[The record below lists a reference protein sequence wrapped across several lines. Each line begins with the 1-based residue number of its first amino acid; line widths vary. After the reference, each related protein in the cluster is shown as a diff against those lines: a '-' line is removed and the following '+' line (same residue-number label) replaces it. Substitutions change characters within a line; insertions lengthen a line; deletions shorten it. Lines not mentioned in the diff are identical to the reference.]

1 MKYWLMPKNNKM
13 PIIDQ
18 HNRTINYMRLAV
30 TDRCNLRC
38 SYCMPE
44 FGMKFLPKTSI
55 LSFEEMLRLC
65 EITSKMGVNKVRIT
79 GGEPFVRNNLMDF
92 LWKLSDI
99 EGITEIALTTNG
111 VLTEPHLHDLK
122 ALGIKTVNLS
132 LDTLDKKKFHQITKR
147 NEFEA
152 VMSTLNRMIEL
163 DFEVKINAVIMDGQ
177 NTDDIISLTDFTKNN
192 PVSVRFIEEMPFNG
206 HGANSQVL
214 AWDYVKILEEIKTKY
229 TDIQKIKD
237 KSYSTSY
244 NYQIPNHQGSVGII
258 AAYSRTFCGSCNRI
272 RVTAQGELKT
282 CLYENKGLSIRDLM
296 RAGASDDKISE
307 TLFNTVHKRPK
318 DGHEAEK
325 MGPVISESMSAI
337 GG

>member
-1 MKYWLMPKNNKM
+1 M

-18 HNRTINYMRLAV
+18 HNRPINYLRLAV

-44 FGMKFLPKTSI
+44 HGMKFLHKSAL

-65 EITSKMGVNKVRIT
+65 EIMAKMGVNKVRIT

-111 VLTEPHLHDLK
+111 VLTEQYLKDLK

-132 LDTLDKKKFHQITKR
+132 LDTLDKKRFFDITKR
-147 NEFEA
+147 DEYDK
-152 VMSTLNRMIEL
+152 VMSTLYRMIEQ
-163 DFEVKINAVIMDGQ
+163 DFEVKINAVVMEGQ
-177 NTDDIISLTDFTKNN
+177 NTEDILSLTEFTKNN

-206 HGANSQVL
+206 IGAHSAVL
-214 AWDYVKILEEIKTKY
+214 NWDYMKILEEIKSQYPT
-229 TDIQKIKD
+229 IQKVKD
-237 KSYSTSY
+237 SAFSTSY
-244 NYQIPNHQGSVGII
+244 NYQIPNHQGSIGII
-258 AAYSRTFCGSCNRI
+258 AAYSRTFCGTCNRI
-272 RVTAQGELKT
+272 RITAQGELKT
-282 CLYENKGLSIRDLM
+282 CLYQHKGLSIRDLI
-296 RAGASDDKISE
+296 RSGLSNEAIEAILYESIQ
-307 TLFNTVHKRPK
+307 KRPK
-318 DGHEAEK
+318 DGYEAESL
-325 MGPVISESMSAI
+325 GPVISESMSAI

>member
-1 MKYWLMPKNNKM
+1 M

-18 HNRTINYMRLAV
+18 HNRTVNYMRLAV

-44 FGMKFLPKTSI
+44 FGMKFLHKSALLTY
-55 LSFEEMLRLC
+55 EEMLRLC
-65 EITSKMGVNKVRIT
+65 EITAKMGVNKVRIT

-99 EGITEIALTTNG
+99 EGINEIALTTNG
-111 VLTEPHLHDLK
+111 VLTEPHLKDLK

-132 LDTLDKKKFHQITKR
+132 LDTLDKNRFFDITKR
-147 NEFEA
+147 DEYDK
-152 VMSTLNRMIEL
+152 VMSTLYKMIEL
-163 DFEVKINAVIMDGQ
+163 DFKVKINAVVMEGQ
-177 NTDDIISLTDFTKNN
+177 NTEDILSLTEFTKNN

-206 HGANSQVL
+206 VGATSPIL
-214 AWDYVKILEEIKTKY
+214 HWDYIRIL
-229 TDIQKIKD
+229 DKIKSQYPD
-237 KSYSTSY
+237 IHKVKDGPNSTSY
-244 NYQIPNHQGSVGII
+244 NYKIPNHEGSVGII
-258 AAYSRTFCGSCNRI
+258 AAYSRTFCGTCNRI

-282 CLYENKGLSIRDLM
+282 CLYESGGLSVKELM
-296 RAGASDDKISE
+296 RNGLSDEKISE
-307 TLFNTVHKRPK
+307 ILLNTIQKRPK

-325 MGPVISESMSAI
+325 MGDEIKESMSAI

>member
-1 MKYWLMPKNNKM
+1 M

-44 FGMKFLPKTSI
+44 FGMKFLHKSAL

-65 EITSKMGVNKVRIT
+65 EITAKMGVNKVRIT

-111 VLTEPHLHDLK
+111 VLTEQYLNDLK

-132 LDTLDKKKFHQITKR
+132 LDTLDKKRFFQITKR
-147 NEFEA
+147 DEYDA
-152 VMSTLNRMIEL
+152 VMSTLYKMIEQ
-163 DFEVKINAVIMDGQ
+163 DFEVKINAVIMEGQ
-177 NTDDIISLTDFTKNN
+177 NTEDIISLTEFTKNN

-206 HGANSQVL
+206 HGANTPIL
-214 AWDYVKILEEIKTKY
+214 NWDYVKILEEIKSQY
-229 TDIQKIKD
+229 PEIQKVRD
-237 KSYSTSY
+237 GANSTSY

-258 AAYSRTFCGSCNRI
+258 AAYSRTFCGTCNRI

-296 RAGASDDKISE
+296 RSCATNEKIAG
-307 TLFNTVHKRPK
+307 TLLQTILKRPK

>member
-1 MKYWLMPKNNKM
+1 
-13 PIIDQ
+13 
-18 HNRTINYMRLAV
+18 MRLAV

-44 FGMKFLPKTSI
+44 FGMKFLHKSHLLT
-55 LSFEEMLRLC
+55 FEEMLRLC
-65 EITSKMGVNKVRIT
+65 EITAKMGVNKVRIT

-111 VLTEPHLHDLK
+111 VLTEPHLKDLK

-132 LDTLDKKKFHQITKR
+132 LDTLDKKRFLYITKR
-147 NEFEA
+147 DEYDK
-152 VMSTLNRMIEL
+152 VMSTLYRMIDL
-163 DFEVKINAVIMDGQ
+163 DFNVKINAVVMEGK
-177 NTDDIISLTDFTKNN
+177 NTKDILSLTEFTKNN

-206 HGANSQVL
+206 VGANTAIL
-214 AWDYVKILEEIKTKY
+214 HWDFVKILNEIKGQY
-229 TDIQKIKD
+229 ADIHKVKD
-237 KSYSTSY
+237 GPNSTSY
-244 NYQIPNHQGSVGII
+244 NYQIQGHKGSVGII
-258 AAYSRTFCGSCNRI
+258 AAYSRTFCGTCNRI

-282 CLYENKGLSIRDLM
+282 CLYESGGMSLRDFIRS
-296 RAGASDDKISE
+296 GASDEKITE
-307 TLFNTVHKRPK
+307 TLLNTIQKRPK

-325 MGPVISESMSAI
+325 MGAKIKESMSAI

>member
-1 MKYWLMPKNNKM
+1 M

-44 FGMKFLPKTSI
+44 FGMKFLHKSAL

-65 EITSKMGVNKVRIT
+65 EITAKMGVNKVRIT
-79 GGEPFVRNNLMDF
+79 GGEPFVRNYLMDF

-111 VLTEPHLHDLK
+111 VLTEQYLKDLK
-122 ALGIKTVNLS
+122 AIGIKKVNLS
-132 LDTLDKKKFHQITKR
+132 LDTLDKKRFFQITKR
-147 NEFEA
+147 DEYDA
-152 VMSTLNRMIEL
+152 VISTLYKMIEQ
-163 DFEVKINAVIMDGQ
+163 DFEVKINAVIMEGQ
-177 NTDDIISLTDFTKNN
+177 NTEDIISLSEFTKNN

-206 HGANSQVL
+206 HGINTPIL
-214 AWDYVKILEEIKTKY
+214 NWDYVKILEEIKGQY
-229 TDIQKIKD
+229 PDIQKVRD
-237 KSYSTSY
+237 GANSTSY
-244 NYQIPNHQGSVGII
+244 NYQIPNHEGSVGII
-258 AAYSRTFCGSCNRI
+258 AAYSRTFCGTCNRI

-282 CLYENKGLSIRDLM
+282 CLYEHNGMSIRDLM
-296 RAGASDDKISE
+296 RSGATNEKISE
-307 TLFNTVHKRPK
+307 TLLQTIQKRPK

-325 MGPVISESMSAI
+325 MGPLISESMSAI

>member
-1 MKYWLMPKNNKM
+1 M

-44 FGMKFLPKTSI
+44 FGMKFLHKSHLLT
-55 LSFEEMLRLC
+55 FEEMLRLC
-65 EITSKMGVNKVRIT
+65 EITAKMGVNKVRIT

-111 VLTEPHLHDLK
+111 VLTEPHLKDLK
-122 ALGIKTVNLS
+122 ALGIRTINLS
-132 LDTLDKKKFHQITKR
+132 LDTLDKKRFFDITKR
-147 NEFEA
+147 DEYDK
-152 VMSTLNRMIEL
+152 VMSTLYRMIEQ
-163 DFEVKINAVIMDGQ
+163 DFEVKINAVVMEGK
-177 NTDDIISLTDFTKNN
+177 NTEDIIALTEFTKNN

-206 HGANSQVL
+206 VGANSPIL
-214 AWDYVKILEEIKTKY
+214 HWNFVKILNEIKSQY
-229 TDIQKIKD
+229 ADIQKVKD
-237 KSYSTSY
+237 GPNSTSY

-258 AAYSRTFCGSCNRI
+258 AAYSRTFCGTCNRI

-282 CLYENKGLSIRDLM
+282 CLYESGGMSIRDLM
-296 RAGASDDKISE
+296 RSGASDKIVTE
-307 TLFNTVHKRPK
+307 TLLRTIQKRPK

-325 MGPVISESMSAI
+325 MGTEIKESMSAI

>member
-1 MKYWLMPKNNKM
+1 M

-44 FGMKFLPKTSI
+44 FGMKFLHKSAL

-65 EITSKMGVNKVRIT
+65 EISSKMGVNKVRIT

-111 VLTEPHLHDLK
+111 VLTEQYLKDLK
-122 ALGIKTVNLS
+122 AIGIKTVNLS
-132 LDTLDKKKFHQITKR
+132 LDTLDKNRFFQITKR
-147 NEFEA
+147 EEYDA
-152 VMSTLNRMIEL
+152 VMSTLYKMIEQ
-163 DFEVKINAVIMDGQ
+163 DFEVKINAVIMEGQ
-177 NTDDIISLTDFTKNN
+177 NTEDIISLTEFTKNN

-206 HGANSQVL
+206 HGINTPIL
-214 AWDYVKILEEIKTKY
+214 NWDYVKILEEIKSQY
-229 TDIQKIKD
+229 PDIQKVKD
-237 KSYSTSY
+237 GANSTSY

-258 AAYSRTFCGSCNRI
+258 AAYSRTFCGTCNRI

-282 CLYENKGLSIRDLM
+282 CLYEHNGMSIRDLM
-296 RAGASDDKISE
+296 RSGATDEIIAE
-307 TLFNTVHKRPK
+307 TLLQTIQKRPK